1 MTIAMCFRQ
10 VKKNSPRQGRTS
22 RGEDN
27 INQINQ
33 LKYTII
39 SYPTFIRKT

>member
-27 INQINQ
+27 INQ
-33 LKYTII
+33 LKNTIV

>member
-1 MTIAMCFRQ
+1 MTIAMCLRQ
-10 VKKNSPRQGRTS
+10 VKKKNSPRQGRTS

-27 INQINQ
+27 INQ
-33 LKYTII
+33 LKYTIV